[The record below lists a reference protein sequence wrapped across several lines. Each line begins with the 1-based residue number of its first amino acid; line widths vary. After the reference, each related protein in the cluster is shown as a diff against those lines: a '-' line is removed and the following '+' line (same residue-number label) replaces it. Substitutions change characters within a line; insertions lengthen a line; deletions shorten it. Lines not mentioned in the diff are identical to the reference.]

1 MTRAELSEPDAF
13 RRLQKLS
20 SDKNQKMV
28 EIAKMIVVPEEAMGD
43 E

>member
-1 MTRAELSEPDAF
+1 MIDLSEPDAF

-20 SDKNQKMV
+20 SDKNQKMM
-28 EIAKMIVVPEEAMGD
+28 EIAKMIVVAEEAMAD

>member
-28 EIAKMIVVPEEAMGD
+28 EIAKMIVVAEEAMGN